1 MEDNVVSQVST
12 NICYID
18 LAEEVKHASRT
29 VPRMMVVTII
39 LNGALGL
46 IMVVTYCFCV
56 ADVEAMYVTT
66 VSPFPF
72 IDVGKSHISCPISSR

>member
-1 MEDNVVSQVST
+1 MAVWSFRHRLT
-12 NICYID
+12 CAAD

-46 IMVVTYCFCV
+46 TMVITYCFCV
-56 ADVEAMYVTT
+56 TDVEAMYVTT
-66 VSPFPF
+66 QSPFPF
-72 IDVGKSHISCPISSR
+72 IDVGRS